1 MGPERVGLA
10 PPPPRGWAG
19 AGGVEW
25 GHCRRAGWRLGEET
39 LPAAAF
45 ATAPDLRAVL
55 AGSPPYGA
63 RREASLSILSSP
75 REALGHVPRP
85 DKDRLHARSAARNLA
100 TCATRAAA
108 PAWPG
113 DARSVSGGN
122 GKAAPLLPPSPLALS
137 AGVAV
142 RPRSSPFSLPLPLA
156 FLPGAS
162 SRGTPASH
170 RPRTPAQSWEP

>member
-10 PPPPRGWAG
+10 PSPRGWAG

-85 DKDRLHARSAARNLA
+85 DKDRLGARSTARNLA

-122 GKAAPLLPPSPLALS
+122 GKAAPLLPLSPLALS